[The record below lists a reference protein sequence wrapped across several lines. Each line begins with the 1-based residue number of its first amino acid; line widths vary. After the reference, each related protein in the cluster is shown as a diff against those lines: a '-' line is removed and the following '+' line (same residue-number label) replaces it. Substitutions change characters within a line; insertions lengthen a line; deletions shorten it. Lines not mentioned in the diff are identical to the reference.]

1 MKNDISIDSVLNNLS
16 SITRMGNFLEEKV
29 AGKLFEDIE
38 TLILNQ
44 QNHDFPDMTW
54 QTMVWDVCANFEY
67 KELWFAPKQ
76 WIHFEQQ
83 NELISDE
90 SFDIH
95 ESYAFFK
102 LTHYDRGSHYNS
114 DEDFRINNNRF
125 PTANFFRHEQG
136 YITLQFFLNYNLIRK
151 LSYKREGL
159 IKEIAEMENYRE
171 LSEWNHFRQKTL
183 MQYQELAGLGFELDT
198 CSAFWLLKI
207 DPLNSDL
214 FIKEYNQ
221 GALDKSLEPIQSALV
236 KINENFGVFDEIQ
249 KQARCYIE
257 EIIYGKRGT

>member
-1 MKNDISIDSVLNNLS
+1 MKNDISVDSVLNNLS
-16 SITRMGNFLEEKV
+16 SIIRMGNFLEEKV

-38 TLILNQ
+38 ILILNQ

-83 NELISDE
+83 DELIL
-90 SFDIH
+90 DIH

-102 LTHYDRGSHYNS
+102 LTHYDRGSHYNF
-114 DEDFRINNNRF
+114 DEDFRVNNNRF
-125 PTANFFRHEQG
+125 ATANFFIHEQG

-171 LSEWNHFRQKTL
+171 LREWNYFRQNTL
-183 MQYQELAGLGFELDT
+183 IQYQKLAGLGFELDT

-207 DPLNSDL
+207 DLLNSDL

-221 GALDKSLEPIQSALV
+221 GTLDKSLEPIQSALV
-236 KINENFGVFDEIQ
+236 KINGNFGVFDEIQ
-249 KQARCYIE
+249 QKAKHYYL
-257 EIIYGKRGT
+257 EIAKI

>member
-1 MKNDISIDSVLNNLS
+1 MKNDVSVDSVLNNLS
-16 SITRMGNFLEEKV
+16 SIIRMGNFLEEKV

-44 QNHDFPDMTW
+44 QNNDFPDMTW

-83 NELISDE
+83 DELILDE

-114 DEDFRINNNRF
+114 DEDFRVNNNRF
-125 PTANFFRHEQG
+125 ATANFFRHEQG

-171 LSEWNHFRQKTL
+171 LCEWNHFRQNTL

-221 GALDKSLEPIQSALV
+221 GTLDKSLEPIQSAVV
-236 KINENFGVFDEIQ
+236 KINENFNIFDEIQ
-249 KQARCYIE
+249 NHARCYIE
-257 EIIYGKRGT
+257 EIIYGKRGK

>member
-1 MKNDISIDSVLNNLS
+1 MKNDISVDSVLNNLS
-16 SITRMGNFLEEKV
+16 SIIRMGNFLEEKV

-38 TLILNQ
+38 ILILNQ

-83 NELISDE
+83 DELIL
-90 SFDIH
+90 DIH

-114 DEDFRINNNRF
+114 DEDFRVNNNRF
-125 PTANFFRHEQG
+125 ATANFFRHEQG

-171 LSEWNHFRQKTL
+171 LREWNFRQNTL
-183 MQYQELAGLGFELDT
+183 IQYQKLAGLGFELDT

-207 DPLNSDL
+207 DLLNSDL

-221 GALDKSLEPIQSALV
+221 GTLDKSLEPIQSALV
-236 KINENFGVFDEIQ
+236 KINGNFGVFDEIQ
-249 KQARCYIE
+249 QKAKHYYL
-257 EIIYGKRGT
+257 EIAKI

>member
-1 MKNDISIDSVLNNLS
+1 MKNDVSVDSVLNNLS
-16 SITRMGNFLEEKV
+16 SIIRMGNFLEEKV

-38 TLILNQ
+38 ILILNQ

-83 NELISDE
+83 DELIL
-90 SFDIH
+90 DIH

-102 LTHYDRGSHYNS
+102 LTHYDRGSHYNF
-114 DEDFRINNNRF
+114 DEDFRVNNNRF
-125 PTANFFRHEQG
+125 ATANFFRHEQG

-171 LSEWNHFRQKTL
+171 LREWNYFRQNTL
-183 MQYQELAGLGFELDT
+183 IQYQKLAGLGFELDT

-207 DPLNSDL
+207 DLLNLDL

-221 GALDKSLEPIQSALV
+221 GTLDKSLEPIQSALV
-236 KINENFGVFDEIQ
+236 KINGNFGVFDEIQ
-249 KQARCYIE
+249 QKAKHYYL
-257 EIIYGKRGT
+257 EIAKI

>member
-1 MKNDISIDSVLNNLS
+1 MKNDISVDSVLNNLS
-16 SITRMGNFLEEKV
+16 SIIRMGNFLEEKV

-38 TLILNQ
+38 ILILNQ

-83 NELISDE
+83 DELIL
-90 SFDIH
+90 DIH

-114 DEDFRINNNRF
+114 DEDFRVNNNRF
-125 PTANFFRHEQG
+125 ATANFFRHEQG

-171 LSEWNHFRQKTL
+171 LREWNYFRQNTL
-183 MQYQELAGLGFELDT
+183 MQYQELAGLGFELDN
-198 CSAFWLLKI
+198 CSAFWWLKI
-207 DPLNSDL
+207 DQLDSNL
-214 FIKEYNQ
+214 VIQEYNQ
-221 GALDKSLEPIQSALV
+221 GSLDKSLEPIQSALV
-236 KINENFGVFDEIQ
+236 KINENFWVFDEIQ
-249 KQARCYIE
+249 QKAKHYYL
-257 EIIYGKRGT
+257 EIAKI

>member
-1 MKNDISIDSVLNNLS
+1 MKNDISVDSVLNNLS
-16 SITRMGNFLEEKV
+16 SIIRMGNFLEEKV

-38 TLILNQ
+38 ILILNQ

-83 NELISDE
+83 DELIL
-90 SFDIH
+90 DIH

-102 LTHYDRGSHYNS
+102 LTHYDRGSHYNF
-114 DEDFRINNNRF
+114 DEDFRVNNNRF
-125 PTANFFRHEQG
+125 AIANFFRHEQG

-171 LSEWNHFRQKTL
+171 LREWNYFRQNTL
-183 MQYQELAGLGFELDT
+183 IQYQKLAGLGFELDT

-207 DPLNSDL
+207 DLLNSDL

-221 GALDKSLEPIQSALV
+221 GTLDKSLEPIQSALV
-236 KINENFGVFDEIQ
+236 KINGNFGVFDEIQ
-249 KQARCYIE
+249 QKAKHYYL
-257 EIIYGKRGT
+257 EIAKI

>member
-1 MKNDISIDSVLNNLS
+1 MKNDISVDSVLNNLS
-16 SITRMGNFLEEKV
+16 SIIRMGNFLEEKV

-38 TLILNQ
+38 TMILNQ
-44 QNHDFPDMTW
+44 QKHDFPDMKW
-54 QTMVWDVCANFEY
+54 QTMIWDVCANFEY

-76 WIHFEQQ
+76 WIHFDQQ
-83 NELISDE
+83 DELISDKN
-90 SFDIH
+90 FDIFD
-95 ESYAFFK
+95 SYAFFK

-171 LSEWNHFRQKTL
+171 LCEWNYFRQNTL
-183 MQYQELAGLGFELDT
+183 MQYQKLAGGGFELDNS
-198 CSAFWLLKI
+198 SAFWWLKI
-207 DPLNSDL
+207 DQFDSTLV
-214 FIKEYNQ
+214 IQEYNQ
-221 GALDKSLEPIQSALV
+221 GLLENSLTPIQNALK
-236 KINENFGVFDEIQ
+236 KINENFWVFDEMQQ
-249 KQARCYIE
+249 KAKQYYL
-257 EIIYGKRGT
+257 EIAEI